1 MVGRSQVLLDVIE
14 LDVRH
19 EVSRV
24 RRRLRVVQEAA
35 CCHEVVYKV
44 SDDGI
49 AQGHTAGSL

>member
-24 RRRLRVVQEAA
+24 RRRLGIVQEAA
-35 CCHEVVYKV
+35 HCHYVVYRELEF
-44 SDDGI
+44 GI
-49 AQGHTAGSL
+49 AKRHTEGSL